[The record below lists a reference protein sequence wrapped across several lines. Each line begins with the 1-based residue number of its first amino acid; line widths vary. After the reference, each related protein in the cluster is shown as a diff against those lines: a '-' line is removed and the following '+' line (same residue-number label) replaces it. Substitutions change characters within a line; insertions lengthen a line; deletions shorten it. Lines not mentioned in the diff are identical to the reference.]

1 MTAPEIP
8 TILLCSNESWGEVW
22 FSKHHY
28 ANEMARTHK
37 VYFINPPGKWKLM
50 NLFSFSVR
58 KQRVTEN
65 LATLDYANNFP
76 VRIFPFLFRFINDKL
91 NCFKIQNILSKE
103 ESKSLI
109 FWQFDPLRFIHI
121 YFPNTFRI
129 YHVVDPYENIFTD
142 KKVALQADLILS
154 VTPQYME
161 RYKAFNINTLLI
173 PHGIGKDELVPDK
186 EEMKSIQNKF
196 GKYLLLTGTFGNGID
211 FELLAEIAKRFPSI
225 RLLLIGPVG
234 KLTKENQLLFEKIL
248 KFDNLTHLSGIH
260 AKHLKNYIGASEAC
274 LTAYKAE
281 SQDGLVKRTPL
292 KFSNYIA
299 QKKAIISSYFPDFE
313 AVNGKVLHM
322 ATTHTQFI
330 ELIAKA
336 LKHEL
341 PFDEQVT
348 ELFIQERMYDKLLN
362 TIFLRVGEIEAIA
375 ENKK

>member
-1 MTAPEIP
+1 
-8 TILLCSNESWGEVW
+8 
-22 FSKHHY
+22 
-28 ANEMARTHK
+28 
-37 VYFINPPGKWKLM
+37 
-50 NLFSFSVR
+50 
-58 KQRVTEN
+58 
-65 LATLDYANNFP
+65 
-76 VRIFPFLFRFINDKL
+76 
-91 NCFKIQNILSKE
+91 
-103 ESKSLI
+103 
-109 FWQFDPLRFIHI
+109 
-121 YFPNTFRI
+121 
-129 YHVVDPYENIFTD
+129 
-142 KKVALQADLILS
+142 
-154 VTPQYME
+154 
-161 RYKAFNINTLLI
+161 
-173 PHGIGKDELVPDK
+173 
-186 EEMKSIQNKF
+186 
-196 GKYLLLTGTFGNGID
+196 
-211 FELLAEIAKRFPSI
+211 
-225 RLLLIGPVG
+225 VG